1 VKEVSEM
8 KAITYTVVLERNEGG
23 GYTVTVPALKGCVTQ
38 GNTIAQALDRAKEAI
53 ECHLEALA
61 SLGKR
66 IPNDPKVLRL
76 DLTHADEVMVFKI
89 ANQPEITATKVKA
102 KVG

>member
-1 VKEVSEM
+1 M
-8 KAITYTVVLERNEGG
+8 KTMTYTVVLERNEGG
-23 GYTVTVPALKGCVTQ
+23 GYTVTVPALRGCVTQ
-38 GNTIAQALDRAKEAI
+38 GDTIAQALDRAREAI

-66 IPNDPKVLRL
+66 IPTDPKVLHL

-89 ANQPEITATKVKA
+89 SVQPEVTGARVKA

>member
-1 VKEVSEM
+1 
-8 KAITYTVVLERNEGG
+8 
-23 GYTVTVPALKGCVTQ
+23 
-38 GNTIAQALDRAKEAI
+38 
-53 ECHLEALA
+53 LEALA

-89 ANQPEITATKVKA
+89 AVQPEIAATKVKA